1 MNESEWHENDSYAQ
15 STKNHYN
22 KPPMKTLS
30 KAERAVMLKSLLFG
44 SIISADNDEF
54 TEEVKQEV
62 IERHKEEDHYGSMIS
77 SQINWEYVLEPLG
90 EVAEWAAKIM
100 KSGE

>member
-1 MNESEWHENDSYAQ
+1 MNKLSDKEHSE
-15 STKNHYN
+15 
-22 KPPMKTLS
+22 
-30 KAERAVMLKSLLFG
+30 MLKSLLFT

-62 IERHKEEDHYGSMIS
+62 IKRHKEEDHYGSMIS

-90 EVAEWAAKIM
+90 EAAKGAVKIM
-100 KSGE
+100 RGE

>member
-1 MNESEWHENDSYAQ
+1 MNKLSDKEHSE
-15 STKNHYN
+15 
-22 KPPMKTLS
+22 
-30 KAERAVMLKSLLFG
+30 MLKSLLFA

-62 IERHKEEDHYGSMIS
+62 IKRHKEEDHYGSMIS

-90 EVAEWAAKIM
+90 EAAKGAVKIM

>member
-1 MNESEWHENDSYAQ
+1 MM
-15 STKNHYN
+15 KNHYD
-22 KPPMKTLS
+22 KSPMKKLS
-30 KAERAVMLKSLLFG
+30 KADSAVMLKSLLFA

-62 IERHKEEDHYGSMIS
+62 IKRHKEEDHYGSEIS
-77 SQINWEYVLEPLG
+77 DQIDWDYVLEPLG
-90 EVAEWAAKIM
+90 ESAKGAIKIM